1 MDKNKLMVKEKEFL
15 VTRGAELGEG
25 ILYGDQK
32 AQTSAYKIN
41 KYQGCNV
48 RHD

>member
-1 MDKNKLMVKEKEFL
+1 MDKNKLMVKEMEFL
-15 VTRGAELGEG
+15 VTRGSELGEG
-25 ILYGDQK
+25 ILYGDKK
-32 AQTSAYKIN
+32 AQTSGYKIN